1 MKMMKATFLCDS
13 TEKINEVYDAA
24 ARARLHALADFD
36 ETVCTHADLTAGR
49 RDLREVRWLFST
61 WKMPVLTEEEIRTY
75 LPNLEALFYAAGT
88 VQAFARPFLHC
99 GVRVFSAWAANA
111 VPVAEYTAAQIVLAN
126 KGFFPAARFCS
137 VGKRA
142 AARDAFLRCPGNYD
156 ATVGII
162 GAGMIGK
169 SVIRRLRDMQL
180 AVLVF
185 DPFLG
190 DAEAAALGVEKVP
203 LDTLFARCNVVSN
216 HLANNAETKGMLDYA
231 LFAKLP
237 QGATFIN
244 TGRGAQVVEADLCR
258 ILRERPDLT
267 AILDVTAPEPPA
279 ADSPFYSLD
288 NCILTP
294 HIAGSSGNEVHRMA
308 AYMADEFARYIA
320 GGPTLYG
327 VDEAMLERMA

>member
-1 MKMMKATFLCDS
+1 
-13 TEKINEVYDAA
+13 
-24 ARARLHALADFD
+24 
-36 ETVCTHADLTAGR
+36 
-49 RDLREVRWLFST
+49 
-61 WKMPVLTEEEIRTY
+61 
-75 LPNLEALFYAAGT
+75 
-88 VQAFARPFLHC
+88 
-99 GVRVFSAWAANA
+99 
-111 VPVAEYTAAQIVLAN
+111 
-126 KGFFPAARFCS
+126 
-137 VGKRA
+137 
-142 AARDAFLRCPGNYD
+142 
-156 ATVGII
+156 
-162 GAGMIGK
+162 MIGK
-169 SVIRRLRDMQL
+169 GVIRRLRDIQL

-308 AYMADEFARYIA
+308 AYMADEFARYMA
-320 GGPTLYG
+320 GEPTLYG

>member
-61 WKMPVLTEEEIRTY
+61 WKMPVLTEEEIRTC

-156 ATVGII
+156 VTVGII

-169 SVIRRLRDMQL
+169 GVIRRLRDMQL

-203 LDTLFARCNVVSN
+203 LDMLFVRCNVVSN

-320 GGPTLYG
+320 GEPTLYG